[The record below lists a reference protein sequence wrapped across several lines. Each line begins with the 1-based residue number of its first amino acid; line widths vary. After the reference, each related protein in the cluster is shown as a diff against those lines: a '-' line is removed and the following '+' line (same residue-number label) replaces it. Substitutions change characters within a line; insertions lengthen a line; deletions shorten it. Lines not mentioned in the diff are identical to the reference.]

1 MSTAMAEVVE
11 LMNAGRPSLFASQ
24 EELDELGLLLDRL
37 DELEI
42 YYNSPSISK
51 EEKEDTWTEMES
63 VMERI
68 DIYVEKV

>member
-1 MSTAMAEVVE
+1 MTAIAEVLN

-37 DELEI
+37 DELEV